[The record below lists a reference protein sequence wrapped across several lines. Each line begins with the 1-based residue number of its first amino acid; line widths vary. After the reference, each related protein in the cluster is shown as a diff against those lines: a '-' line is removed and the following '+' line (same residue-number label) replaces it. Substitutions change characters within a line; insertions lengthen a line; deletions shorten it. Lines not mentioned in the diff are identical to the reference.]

1 MSLTPEERDALRDR
15 LRQFRS
21 GEPVTPPSEPTPAEP
36 LEAPPPPPAPLASSV
51 PDVPSAAASEN
62 LIKCRA
68 CEHPVA
74 RDAKHCPSCGAE
86 NPWKSQAEIDKEKKG
101 KKVLQGC
108 LIGCLGVIGLLLLVV
123 MIGAYSSMINFP
135 SSSSRSSPDRK
146 STDSTE
152 CQAIAMGETGLLDGP
167 LVDAAHERCMAA
179 RGYRKK

>member
-36 LEAPPPPPAPLASSV
+36 LEAPPPPPAPFASSV
-51 PDVPSAAASEN
+51 PDVPSAAVS
-62 LIKCRA
+62 
-68 CEHPVA
+68 
-74 RDAKHCPSCGAE
+74 G
-86 NPWKSQAEIDKEKKG
+86 SQAEIDKG

-123 MIGAYSSMINFP
+123 MIGVYSSMVNFP

-152 CQAIAMGETGLLDGP
+152 CQAIAMSETGLLDGP

>member
-21 GEPVTPPSEPTPAEP
+21 GEPVTSPSEPTPAEP

-68 CEHPVA
+68 CEHPIA
-74 RDAKHCPSCGAE
+74 RDCPSCGAE